1 MSTLNLAQPD
11 VIFLFL
17 ILIALFIVAYKVLK
31 LIIQT
36 GLVAVLSGVFYA
48 VLSYTGYAPPLSI
61 QNILF
66 FVVTGAFL
74 YLFYSA
80 LFRVMGIVYKTVK
93 KPISWIKNYQ
103 EKREQK
109 KKEKGTEE
117 KSDQEA
123 KEKKIILSEVNKD
136 EDE

>member
-1 MSTLNLAQPD
+1 M
-11 VIFLFL
+11 
-17 ILIALFIVAYKVLK
+17 FIVAYKVLK